1 MHQHVHDLV
10 KAWKHF
16 ETILC
21 TYWRQKCASNDY
33 FTWFLL
39 LRENKS
45 INKILQNK
53 IWLPYKL
60 FIISEAIKTVCYYQ
74 VTYELQSESHSIV
87 CLNVNEL
94 LSQSRRHIWSLSNS
108 NDIRT
113 ENHLVRK
120 GTLNH
125 LAKLAK
131 WLSCV
136 EGTYLYGAFEYMLL
150 LCHVWVSEFIHIAQ
164 FAWMLRN
171 SLLEAGAISE
181 V

>member
-10 KAWKHF
+10 KAWKNF

-21 TYWRQKCASNDY
+21 TYWIQKCASNDY

-39 LRENKS
+39 PRENKS

-60 FIISEAIKTVCYYQ
+60 FIISEAIKTLCYYH
-74 VTYELQSESHSIV
+74 VTYELQSEWHSIV

-94 LSQSRRHIWSLSNS
+94 LSRSGRHIWSLSNS
-108 NDIRT
+108 NDIRAQ
-113 ENHLVRK
+113 NHLVRK

-131 WLSCV
+131 WLICV
-136 EGTYLYGAFEYMLL
+136 EGTYLYRAFEHMLL
-150 LCHVWVSEFIHIAQ
+150 SCHVWVSEFIHIP
-164 FAWMLRN
+164 
-171 SLLEAGAISE
+171 
-181 V
+181 

>member
-1 MHQHVHDLV
+1 MFFKINWKIYQFFVSNSNASTCDDLG
-10 KAWKHF
+10 KTLKHF

-21 TYWRQKCASNDY
+21 TYWRQKCAGNDY
-33 FTWFLL
+33 ITWFLL

-45 INKILQNK
+45 INIILQNK
-53 IWLPYKL
+53 IWLLHKL
-60 FIISEAIKTVCYYQ
+60 FIISEAIKTVCYCH

-87 CLNVNEL
+87 CLNVNKL
-94 LSQSRRHIWSLSNS
+94 LSRSRCHIWSLSNS

-113 ENHLVRK
+113 QNHLVRK

-150 LCHVWVSEFIHIAQ
+150 LCHVWVSEFIHIA
-164 FAWMLRN
+164 
-171 SLLEAGAISE
+171 
-181 V
+181 